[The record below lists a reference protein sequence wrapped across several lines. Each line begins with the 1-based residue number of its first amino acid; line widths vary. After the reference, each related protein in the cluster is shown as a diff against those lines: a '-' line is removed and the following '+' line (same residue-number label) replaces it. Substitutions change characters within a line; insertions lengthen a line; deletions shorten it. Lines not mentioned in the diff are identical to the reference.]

1 MSDQRRGP
9 AGRRIVDHQPT
20 VGSALDD
27 VERVRGHLIAR
38 RAVAEVDLA
47 VRRDIEIVGH
57 TEARIVVELVPGAVR
72 LVGDLEDLAVGPD
85 SIDAHAGDAY
95 DEVLL
100 PVELHAERS
109 TADMCEHFALLEV
122 GAGKADDVAVASAAV
137 DPI

>member
-1 MSDQRRGP
+1 MGDQCLGL

-27 VERVRGHLIAR
+27 VECVRRHLIAR

-47 VRRDIEIVGH
+47 VGRDIEIVGH
-57 TEARIVVELVPGAVR
+57 AQARVVVELVLGAVR
-72 LVGDLEDLAVGPD
+72 LVGDLEDSAVGLD
-85 SIDAHAGDAY
+85 SIDAHPGDAN

-109 TADMCEHFALLEV
+109 AADMRKHL
-122 GAGKADDVAVASAAV
+122 ASL
-137 DPI
+137 